1 MIDSRPRD
9 GGRWRKLRCTACS
22 STWQALYPAGH
33 RLPLR
38 VAHPGRLSEAQVV
51 EVLTSDRSIRTMA
64 RAFGV
69 GTTLIQNIRARIRYA
84 HVRPDLP
91 PWVPP
96 QPPPRCFDC
105 QAWAGLASGCR
116 LALQG
121 PASSC
126 PSFLRAPDD

>member
-1 MIDSRPRD
+1 M
-9 GGRWRKLRCTACS
+9 
-22 STWQALYPAGH
+22 
-33 RLPLR
+33 
-38 VAHPGRLSEAQVV
+38 AHPGRLSEAQVV